1 MPPAAALAALMRDLD
16 AVRAGRLDSNSVVK
30 TLRDA
35 HELAAALT
43 PRHGQALDEILT
55 RLESGSLFSEESCSF
70 SQHDLHDA
78 LEAWLTHAAAH
89 LARPAQ
95 AA

>member
-1 MPPAAALAALMRDLD
+1 MSPAATVAALIRELD

-43 PRHGQALDEILT
+43 PRHARALDEILT
-55 RLESGSLFSEESCSF
+55 RMESGSLFSEESCSF

-78 LEAWLTHAAAH
+78 LAAWLTHAADH
-89 LARPAQ
+89 LARQ
-95 AA
+95 TQTV

>member
-1 MPPAAALAALMRDLD
+1 MSPAAALAALMRDLD
-16 AVRAGRLDSNSVVK
+16 AVRVGRLDPDSIVK
-30 TLRDA
+30 TLRNA

-43 PRHGQALDEILT
+43 PRHSQALDEILT
-55 RLESGSLFSEESCSF
+55 RLESGSLFSEQSCSF

-89 LARPAQ
+89 LARQAQ